1 MRAALWTVFL
11 VVLPGL
17 WFFASGE
24 ALAWFCEG
32 EPPRVLRPLIRRLRP
47 HGERLRAWH
56 RRAMRRP
63 VPQPLP
69 PVLIGLELRRLEL
82 EIRRVEDG
90 DAPRQAARLRAVL
103 AAYDQLLLELCRA
116 GRRAHRRRRAAAA
129 ALARAADPRGRAGRR
144 RSGLVSTAATGC
156 ARRIGGKQCHAVQ
169 VSSGR

>member
-47 HGERLRAWH
+47 HVERLRAWH

-90 DAPRQAARLRAVL
+90 DAPHQAARLRAVL
-103 AAYDQLLLELCRA
+103 AAYDQLLLELCERVDVPTDDVGLPPLPSRERLTLEAELVAA
-116 GRRAHRRRRAAAA
+116 GQ
-129 ALARAADPRGRAGRR
+129 DW
-144 RSGLVSTAATGC
+144 
-156 ARRIGGKQCHAVQ
+156 
-169 VSSGR
+169 